1 MFFIP
6 YDQWMEK
13 TRSRLSSRSPALKN
27 LDSALAEAEKV
38 SEDDAN
44 ILEWFQ
50 GGVGAMSPAAK
61 AALEIEKAR
70 RGDAVTLVRR
80 AFNAWVQ
87 DQTKKGQDWRKS
99 VRNEC
104 GAVQTLCDQIGYWT
118 RTFPNESERAA
129 LDFIIAERNKSIPV
143 LFKGSDVVIYSDAST
158 KKDDAT
164 TMYKAATVAINS
176 RKLARG
182 SSSGGAGAGG
192 RFMQAISSEADKLV
206 TEAFGAPIT
215 SLVWDP
221 AENVLKTTL
230 DHAFAAIKDE
240 IAALAPGV
248 GLAAA
253 SATMVFNAV
262 KLITQSIAA
271 DAMLDLSKRLEAGD
285 SRSAMLRV
293 RDWQLRAIAART
305 AKVARAGVNVGMHS
319 ASIAS
324 CGAGIPAQLAVSI
337 ASGIIALAAAIGELG
352 MQYKEKRALAAY
364 LNRDNLGRDI
374 FAQAP
379 LAAAYYLLNTPTS
392 HIALQVVEFGA
403 PTWRQD
409 VELLQKD
416 GVLASTLSESANLI
430 SAARYRIKKKS
441 EGSYRE
447 RVDKS
452 LLDKAKVKL
461 SGSK

>member
-1 MFFIP
+1 LIAI
-6 YDQWMEK
+6 DGCGN
-13 TRSRLSSRSPALKN
+13 SISDRL
-27 LDSALAEAEKV
+27 
-38 SEDDAN
+38 
-44 ILEWFQ
+44 
-50 GGVGAMSPAAK
+50 
-61 AALEIEKAR
+61 
-70 RGDAVTLVRR
+70 
-80 AFNAWVQ
+80 
-87 DQTKKGQDWRKS
+87 
-99 VRNEC
+99 
-104 GAVQTLCDQIGYWT
+104 
-118 RTFPNESERAA
+118 

-143 LFKGSDVVIYSDAST
+143 LFKSSDVVIHSDTSS

-182 SSSGGAGAGG
+182 PSSSGGAGSGG
-192 RFMQAISSEADKLV
+192 RFVQAISGQADKLV
-206 TEAFGAPIT
+206 TEAFGGPIT

-221 AENVLKTTL
+221 AESELKTTL

-253 SATMVFNAV
+253 SATLVFNTV

-271 DAMLDLSKRLEAGD
+271 DAMLDLSGRMEEGD
-285 SRSAMLRV
+285 SRAALLRV

-337 ASGIIALAAAIGELG
+337 ASAIIALAAAIGELG

-364 LNRDNLGRDI
+364 LNRDNLDRNI

-392 HIALQVVEFGA
+392 HIALQVVAFGA

-409 VELLQKD
+409 VELLRKD
-416 GVLASTLSESANLI
+416 GVLASTLTESANLI

-441 EGSYRE
+441 GGQYRE

-452 LLDKAKVKL
+452 LLDKVKAKVTR
-461 SGSK
+461 SK